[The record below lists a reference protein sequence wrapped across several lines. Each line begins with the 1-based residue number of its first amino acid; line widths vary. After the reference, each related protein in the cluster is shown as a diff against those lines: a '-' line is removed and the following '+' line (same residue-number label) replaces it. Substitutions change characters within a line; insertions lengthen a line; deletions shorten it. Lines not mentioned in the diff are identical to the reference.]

1 MQQLT
6 EILDSIAA
14 GLIIIDRDHRV
25 EWMNKKAI
33 EWLGPFVEIGKRRR
47 CYRTIVYSEGF
58 CEICPTGKTID
69 RGTATHYEFN
79 LPSNPRLKPSGTSIS
94 PKISESGR
102 PAAFEIIGIPIF
114 DSGRNVSRVVELIL
128 DVTEKGIEKIKSEE
142 LMVHIEKMAAIGQ
155 LAAGVAH
162 ELNTPLATISIISK
176 ELQSLM
182 DGLSEG
188 RIDRGELKD
197 YLLDISGEIKRCQ
210 TIIGDLLSFSKKGVS
225 EQIETDLNSLV
236 SKAINLIQRGEGY
249 KGVTILKD
257 FNAPVPNVKTDP
269 ERFKQVVFNVLK
281 NAVEAVM
288 GKGGGRVIVSTVK
301 DGCSVKVVVSD
312 NGPGIPAENLKK
324 VLEPFFTTKPVG
336 KGTGLGLS
344 VSYGI
349 MRDLMGDIKIESDA
363 EEGTTVS
370 LLLPM

>member
-1 MQQLT
+1 MQNLQN
-6 EILDSIAA
+6 ILNSLEA
-14 GLIIIDRDHRV
+14 GIIIIDQEHRV
-25 EWMNKKAI
+25 EWMNKKAG
-33 EWLGPFVEIGKRRR
+33 EWLGPFVQIGKRRR

-58 CEICPTGKTID
+58 CASCPTGRTID
-69 RGTATHYEFN
+69 HGTPTHYEFN
-79 LPSNPRLKPSGTSIS
+79 LPSNIS
-94 PKISESGR
+94 HKISEGSS

-114 DSGRNVSRVVELIL
+114 DKHRNVSRVVELIL
-128 DVTEKGIEKIKSEE
+128 DVTEKGIEKIRSEE

-176 ELQSLM
+176 ELNSIIDELA
-182 DGLSEG
+182 GG
-188 RIDRGELKD
+188 RLTGDELKD
-197 YLLDISGEIKRCQ
+197 YLSDISGEIKRCQ

-225 EQIETDLNSLV
+225 EQIETDLNNLV
-236 SKAINLIQRGEGY
+236 SKTINLIQRGEGY

-257 FNAPVPNVKTDP
+257 FDGTLPHVKTDP
-269 ERFKQVVFNVLK
+269 GRFKQVVFNVLK

-288 GKGGGRVIVSTVK
+288 GKGDGRVIVSTVK
-301 DGCSVKVVVSD
+301 DGCSVKVAVSD

-349 MRDLMGDIKIESDA
+349 MRDLMGDIKIDSVMG
-363 EEGTTVS
+363 EGTTVS
-370 LLLPM
+370 LLLPTE